1 MGPMHGLLL
10 LAPLAPLAAAPASAM
25 DARLQ
30 RLLGAEGWSVAG
42 DAQHDL
48 LGKVVLSLKQV
59 DGTQCLKGSATVQAR
74 GETMLGVVQD
84 IRGALRWST
93 AGLTDTRV
101 LGQQGARVDYLQVLD
116 VPDWTMAADRF
127 WVLRGEKVDLADG
140 GVSFWWDRF
149 DWRAAYPS
157 LATELDASLPK
168 AVEPD
173 PNFGAWT
180 FTPAGAD
187 TRLDYYLC
195 TESGSLPYWLQK
207 AAATKTLPAAMADVV
222 REARR
227 RDG

>member
-1 MGPMHGLLL
+1 MTGTLLL
-10 LAPLAPLAAAPASAM
+10 LALSLPSASAM
-25 DARLQ
+25 DPRLQ
-30 RLLGAEGWSVAG
+30 RLLAADGWQVAG
-42 DAQHDL
+42 DAEHDL
-48 LGKVVLSLKQV
+48 LGKVVLSLKDV
-59 DGTQCLKGSATVQAR
+59 DGTQCLKGTATVQAR
-74 GETMLGVVQD
+74 GPTMLAVVQD
-84 IRGALRWST
+84 IPSALSWST

-116 VPDWTMAADRF
+116 VPDWTMAADRY
-127 WVLRGEKVDLADG
+127 WVLRGEQVGLGGG

-149 DWRAAYPS
+149 DWRTTYPA
-157 LATELDASLPK
+157 LATELDRDLPK

-173 PNFGAWT
+173 PNFGAWA
-180 FTPAGAD
+180 FTPAGAG
-187 TRLDYYLC
+187 TLVDYYLC